1 MTENH
6 RKVERLDRILAVR
19 QIAVDAAEVRVR
31 ACEGEIRRLEIR
43 LASEEG
49 KIRQFM
55 EEFAHM
61 NGMTGM
67 GLQRSEKSIAA
78 AQIRAGNVR
87 QSIETVGTKLDEN
100 RELWREAQREKKT
113 VEKLRERQLQ
123 KVSRE
128 EAVLMQKVID
138 EVSVTR
144 HLRKTRA

>member
-1 MTENH
+1 MTEN
-6 RKVERLDRILAVR
+6 RKKIERLDRILAVR
-19 QIAVDAAEVRVR
+19 QMAVDAAELRVR
-31 ACEGEIRRLEIR
+31 TCEEAIRRLEAR
-43 LASEEG
+43 VASEEG

-78 AQIRAGNVR
+78 AQIRAGKVR
-87 QSIETVGTKLDEN
+87 QDIETVDTKLKEN

-123 KVSRE
+123 KVLRE

-138 EVSVTR
+138 ELSVIR
-144 HLRKTRA
+144 HVRKTKA